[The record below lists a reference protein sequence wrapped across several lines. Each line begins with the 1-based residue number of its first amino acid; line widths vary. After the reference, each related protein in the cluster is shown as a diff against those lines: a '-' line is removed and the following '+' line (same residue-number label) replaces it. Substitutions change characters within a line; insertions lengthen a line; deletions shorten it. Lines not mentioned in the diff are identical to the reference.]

1 MGDVA
6 QYMLGDL
13 THSGGAVERKLV
25 PGACCAQNPRSN
37 LFTHNLPSFMESR
50 TRTRPLPPDFN
61 LPRWFALVALL
72 VIAAISTLAAVWLS
86 AFIASRMVLQ
96 EARLTGEYVQSLVR
110 VEKSLQA
117 FFADPARGIDA
128 DTEQAFQHVAALPDV
143 LRANVYGRQGRII
156 WSSDSPMIGR
166 AFGLNRELDRA
177 LAGEVV
183 AKQANE
189 PEHEGGAKPEHQ
201 DLRHPQSLFV
211 EIYVPVRDERSQE
224 VLTVLEL
231 YKNPKE
237 LTSAL
242 RQMRWSIAAGAAG
255 SGALLF
261 LALFGMVR
269 RADQTIRR
277 QQHRLVESETLAAIG
292 EMSSAVAH
300 GIRNPL
306 ASIRSS
312 AELVQ
317 EDPAHAREA
326 AGDIVAQSDRLEAWV
341 NQLLSYTRP
350 LDEASAAVALPL
362 LVAQCLNDFERDMG
376 RRRIASRAE
385 LAGNLPAVHGDAL
398 LLGQVLRSVLAN
410 AIEAMDH
417 DGQIVVRGESKGGR
431 DGVTLSIEDSGP
443 GMTPAQLARVGKPF
457 FTTKTRGLGIGLAL
471 ARRIIERFG
480 GRMEIQSRPG
490 AGTVVRLHL
499 KVA

>member
-1 MGDVA
+1 MLAGA
-6 QYMLGDL
+6 QC
-13 THSGGAVERKLV
+13 T
-25 PGACCAQNPRSN
+25 QNRR
-37 LFTHNLPSFMESR
+37 LMEAR
-50 TRTRPLPPDFN
+50 PRPLPPHFN
-61 LPRWFALVALL
+61 LPRWFALVAL
-72 VIAAISTLAAVWLS
+72 IAIASISTLAAVLLS
-86 AFIASRMVLQ
+86 AFITERMVLQ
-96 EARLTGEYVQSLVR
+96 EARLTAEYVQSLVR

-128 DTEQAFQHVAALPDV
+128 ETEQAFQHIAALPDV
-143 LRANVYGRQGRII
+143 LRANVYGRQGKII
-156 WSSDSPMIGR
+156 WSSDSPLIGR
-166 AFGLNRELDRA
+166 AFGSNRELDLA

-183 AKQANE
+183 AKKADE
-189 PEHEGGAKPEHQ
+189 TEHEEHAKAEHQ
-201 DLRHPQSLFV
+201 ELRHPESMFV
-211 EIYVPVRDERSQE
+211 EIYVPVRDERGDK
-224 VLTVLEL
+224 VLTVMEL

-237 LTSAL
+237 LASAL
-242 RQMRWSIAAGAAG
+242 RQMRWWIAVGAAA

-261 LALFGMVR
+261 AALFGLVR
-269 RADQTIRR
+269 RAAQTIRAQQR
-277 QQHRLVESETLAAIG
+277 QLVESETLAAIG

-317 EDPAHAREA
+317 DDPAHAGEA

-350 LDEASAAVALPL
+350 LDEASAAVALPP
-362 LVAQCLNDFERDMG
+362 LVAQCLGDFERDME
-376 RRRIASRAE
+376 RRRIRGHAE
-385 LAGNLPAVHGDAL
+385 LAVNLPAVHGDAL

-417 DGQIVVRGESKGGR
+417 DGQIVVRGESRGGR

-443 GMTPAQLARVGKPF
+443 GMTTAQLARVGKPF

-471 ARRIIERFG
+471 ARRVIERFG
-480 GRMEIQSRPG
+480 GRIEIQSQAG

-499 KVA
+499 KAA

>member
-1 MGDVA
+1 MPHRRDAEERALLAGA
-6 QYMLGDL
+6 QC
-13 THSGGAVERKLV
+13 T
-25 PGACCAQNPRSN
+25 QN
-37 LFTHNLPSFMESR
+37 
-50 TRTRPLPPDFN
+50 RPLMQARLRLLPPHFN
-61 LPRWFALVALL
+61 LPRWFALVAM
-72 VIAAISTLAAVWLS
+72 IAIASISTLAAALLS
-86 AFIASRMVLQ
+86 AFITERMVLQ
-96 EARLTGEYVQSLVR
+96 EARLTAEYVQSLVR

-117 FFADPARGIDA
+117 FFTDPARGIDA
-128 DTEQAFQHVAALPDV
+128 ETEQAFLHVAALPDV
-143 LRANVYGRQGRII
+143 LRTNVYGRQGKII
-156 WSSDSPMIGR
+156 WSSDSQMIGR
-166 AFGLNRELDRA
+166 AFGSNRELDLA

-183 AKQANE
+183 AKKADE
-189 PEHEGGAKPEHQ
+189 TEHEEHAKAEHQ
-201 DLRHPQSLFV
+201 ELRHPQTMFV
-211 EIYVPVRDERSQE
+211 EIYVPVRNERGDK

-237 LTSAL
+237 LASAL
-242 RQMRWSIAAGAAG
+242 RQMRWWIAAGAAI

-261 LALFGMVR
+261 AALFGLVR
-269 RADQTIRR
+269 RAAQTIRTQQR
-277 QQHRLVESETLAAIG
+277 QLVESETLAAIG

-317 EDPAHAREA
+317 EDPAHASQA

-350 LDEASAAVALPL
+350 LEEASAAVALPP
-362 LVAQCLNDFERDMG
+362 LVTQCLADFERDME
-376 RRRIASRAE
+376 RKRIRGRAE

-417 DGQIVVRGESKGGR
+417 DGQIVVRGESRGGR

-443 GMTPAQLARVGKPF
+443 GMTAAQLARVGKPF
-457 FTTKTRGLGIGLAL
+457 FTTKPRGLGIGLAL
-471 ARRIIERFG
+471 ARRVVERFG
-480 GRMEIQSRPG
+480 GRIEIDSRAG

-499 KVA
+499 KAA